1 MDGVNRDIV
10 ILAPPCHA
18 KDGALQEI
26 VGRTAGVIKAVLRDE
41 GRGLWFAAAAA
52 GR

>member
-10 ILAPPCHA
+10 ILAPPYNA
-18 KDGALQEI
+18 TDGALQEI
-26 VGRTAGVIKAVLRDE
+26 VGRAAGVIKAVLRVE
-41 GRGLWFAAAAA
+41 GRGSWFAAA